1 MLAPRPVSYPTVSD
15 SDGPA
20 SIVAA
25 ITDHLA
31 PGSYV
36 VISHVT
42 GDQLAADAVRQARE
56 IYLGAFTSGVARSR
70 DQIGRML
77 DGLDLVPPGLTDV
90 AAWRPRRQVTPR
102 RPVLFYAG
110 IGRVPRPPQ

>member
-1 MLAPRPVSYPTVSD
+1 VLLVAVLHFVPD

-20 SIVAA
+20 SIVQA

-42 GDQLAADAVRQARE
+42 GDQLPAAAVRQARQ
-56 IYLGAFTSGVARSR
+56 IYLGAFTSGAARSR
-70 DQIGRML
+70 DAIGRL
-77 DGLDLVPPGLTDV
+77 FDGLDLIPPGLTSV
-90 AAWRPRRQVTPR
+90 TAWRPRRRVTAA
-102 RPVLFYAG
+102 RPVLFWAG
-110 IGRVPRPPQ
+110 IGRKPGGAS